1 MVKCSIYICKFQT
14 TEQICA
20 TMGLCTG
27 FEDTVQHKAV
37 SHVCYLTKY
46 NYSSVIG
53 SVLNRTIVNGSILDR
68 TIVIGSKLDRTIV
81 IGSILDDDLF
91 DFILDNH
98 WFNIR

>member
-1 MVKCSIYICKFQT
+1 
-14 TEQICA
+14 
-20 TMGLCTG
+20 MGLCTG

-68 TIVIGSKLDRTIV
+68 TIVIGS
-81 IGSILDDDLF
+81 ILDDDWF
-91 DFILDNH
+91 DFILDRIISLFDCGDNEITL
-98 WFNIR
+98 FRKKDF

>member
-1 MVKCSIYICKFQT
+1 
-14 TEQICA
+14 
-20 TMGLCTG
+20 MGLCTG

-68 TIVIGSKLDRTIV
+68 TIVIGSILDRTIV
-81 IGSILDDDLF
+81 IGSILDDD
-91 DFILDNH
+91 
-98 WFNIR
+98 

>member
-1 MVKCSIYICKFQT
+1 
-14 TEQICA
+14 
-20 TMGLCTG
+20 MGLCTG

-68 TIVIGSKLDRTIV
+68 TIVIGL
-81 IGSILDDDLF
+81 ILDDDWF
-91 DFILDNH
+91 DFILDRIISLFDCGDNEITL
-98 WFNIR
+98 FRKKDF